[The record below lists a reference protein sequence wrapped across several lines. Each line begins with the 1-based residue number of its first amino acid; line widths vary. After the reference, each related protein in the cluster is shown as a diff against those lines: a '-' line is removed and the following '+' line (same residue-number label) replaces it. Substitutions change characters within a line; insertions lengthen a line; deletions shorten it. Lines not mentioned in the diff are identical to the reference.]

1 MRILVVDDEIDT
13 LGLIEL
19 TLQTAG
25 YDVKTVPSGE
35 EALKQLRQGG
45 FDAVLLDVM
54 MPDRSGPDVL
64 RILSEEKV
72 DVPPVIFLTAKGR
85 PEDKA
90 QGESLGAADYLIK
103 PTTRGQLL
111 DAIRKVSGASST
123 S

>member
-45 FDAVLLDVM
+45 YDAVLLDEM
-54 MPDRSGPDVL
+54 MPDKTGSDVL
-64 RILSEEKV
+64 RILGEEKV
-72 DVPPVIFLTAKGR
+72 AIPPVIFLTAKGR
-85 PEDKA
+85 PEDRA
-90 QGESLGAADYLIK
+90 MGEGLGAADYLVK

-111 DAIRKVSGASST
+111 DAIRRLAGGSST